1 MGKKNK
7 AQPPKKGGGTSFTP
21 YGLAIGVVVLAIA
34 LYSAFVTS
42 PGLSEQGGGGD
53 HSAASKASPKASPK
67 AKAASSAKAAAAEDQ
82 EPIASLELRLQTMY
96 DGLKEAAGRGNSPIF
111 QNINNMA
118 EGLGAA
124 LKAAKLAKSEDEK
137 RAILQAGLDEK
148 SNFLNTLT
156 DAAQGIRDAEEADRK
171 ENAPLSMASGHVAS
185 LTSSSFPTYMSN
197 NPFTMVEFFAPWCGH
212 CKKLAPEYEKVAEQ
226 FAGRAGFAAVDAT
239 EEKQLARIYNIK
251 GYPSL
256 RWFFRGR
263 EITEYEGP
271 RTADGIGS
279 WVQARLEPAY
289 SDLEEST
296 DLTQAIAAAGDSSV
310 IIFAGK
316 GDKGN
321 DLHSAFEVVS
331 QKYRGR
337 CLFLWVPEEGETSLA
352 LYRSGEEPLTCS
364 SEACKDVDGLGAWLE
379 AALPAKGK

>member
-1 MGKKNK
+1 MGKKDK
-7 AQPPKKGGGTSFTP
+7 AQPPKKVPPKKGGGTSFTP
-21 YGLAIGVVVLAIA
+21 YGLVAGVVVVALA
-34 LYSAFVTS
+34 LYAAFIT
-42 PGLSEQGGGGD
+42 SEQGNGGGE
-53 HSAASKASPKASPK
+53 AVAPKATK
-67 AKAASSAKAAAAEDQ
+67 ASSAKAAAAAAAEDQ
-82 EPIASLELRLQTMY
+82 EPVENLELRLQTMY

-118 EGLGAA
+118 EAYGAA
-124 LKAAKLAKSEDEK
+124 LQAAKLAKSDDEK
-137 RAILQAGLDEK
+137 RAILQAGLDQK
-148 SNFLNTLT
+148 ANFLDTLT
-156 DAAQGIRDAEEADRK
+156 NAANGIRDAEAKDK
-171 ENAPLSMASGHVAS
+171 EKSAPVSMASEHVAS
-185 LTSSSFPTYMSN
+185 LTSASFPTYVSN

-251 GYPSL
+251 GYPTL

-271 RTADGIGS
+271 RTADGIAA
-279 WVQARLEPAY
+279 WVQSRLEPAY

-310 IIFAGK
+310 IILAGK
-316 GDKGN
+316 GDKNN
-321 DLHSAFEVVS
+321 DLHSAFEAVA

-337 CLFLWVPEEGETSLA
+337 CLFLWSPERGETSLS
-352 LYRSGEEPLTCS
+352 LHRFGEEPLPCS
-364 SEACKDVDGLGAWLE
+364 DEACKTLDGLGAWLE
-379 AALPAKGK
+379 SVTPAKMSA